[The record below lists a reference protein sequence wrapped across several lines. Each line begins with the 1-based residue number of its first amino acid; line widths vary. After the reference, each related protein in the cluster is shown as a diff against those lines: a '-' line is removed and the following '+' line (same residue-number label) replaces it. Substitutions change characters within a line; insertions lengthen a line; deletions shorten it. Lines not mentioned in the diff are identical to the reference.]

1 MRSQSKKALKFQ
13 CHQKVPEFD
22 LLCVISIIFLRKFSC
37 PILTSTMSGSPI
49 LQDGKLVGAVTHVLL
64 SDATKGYG
72 ISIGTMLEAGEKT

>member
-22 LLCVISIIFLRKFSC
+22 LICVISIIFLRKFSC